1 MKRYFSNSAILLF
14 FCFLMGAIIMADC
27 IMAVGYVIKERGIAS
42 QFSDNTIRFTILQP
56 QSQESF
62 LYGEL
67 KIFLENCQERICF
80 VKETQGKQ
88 GVELY
93 INEEDYFPINKGMY
107 GVWLS
112 EEIYDSLKEK
122 NSSSFFYNYQ
132 EYNVLGY
139 YKEKFYKDFVIDMRG
154 ELSRDISL
162 AMNGTYYLDGKE
174 QTVGVYHQ
182 LVATIQEKNPSAQIL
197 LEEEQEN
204 GYLFTRMMQTEDS
217 LYYFLQMGLLLFLNI
232 INFGN
237 IVGYWTRERRKEL
250 FVRRLTGGTINA
262 VYVKMIMAFM
272 CVVATAMFLGCIFG
286 GIVGAFLMPVTVEGI
301 GMGVF
306 MSILQSVLLFFLGS
320 IVLYRNIHLPIIELK
335 KE

>member
-80 VKETQGKQ
+80 VKEAQGKQ

-139 YKEKFYKDFVIDMRG
+139 
-154 ELSRDISL
+154 
-162 AMNGTYYLDGKE
+162 
-174 QTVGVYHQ
+174 
-182 LVATIQEKNPSAQIL
+182 
-197 LEEEQEN
+197 
-204 GYLFTRMMQTEDS
+204 
-217 LYYFLQMGLLLFLNI
+217 
-232 INFGN
+232 
-237 IVGYWTRERRKEL
+237 
-250 FVRRLTGGTINA
+250 
-262 VYVKMIMAFM
+262 
-272 CVVATAMFLGCIFG
+272 
-286 GIVGAFLMPVTVEGI
+286 
-301 GMGVF
+301 
-306 MSILQSVLLFFLGS
+306 
-320 IVLYRNIHLPIIELK
+320 
-335 KE
+335 